1 MKRALIISILLTLCL
16 LFSGCMQVM
25 VIPDNDSI
33 GNSKTFECDGI
44 KLQLTDSFVEEES
57 LRGFDAYYVADFAG
71 VMVLIEEFTLEEG
84 LSERTL
90 EQYVKNVIANNGH
103 TDVEPQYKD
112 ELWYYIKD
120 TDSIRYYSFSYKG
133 SDAFYVVQYSCFL
146 SDADK
151 LEDTIFLWAHAV
163 VVE

>member
-1 MKRALIISILLTLCL
+1 MKRALSISIYLTLYL

-44 KLQLTDSFVEEES
+44 KLQLTDRFVEEKS
-57 LRGFDAYYVADFAG
+57 LRGFDAYYVANFAG

-90 EQYVKNVIANNGH
+90 EQYVKNVIGKNGH
-103 TDVEPQYKD
+103 TDVEAQYHD
-112 ELWYYIKD
+112 ELW
-120 TDSIRYYSFSYKG
+120 
-133 SDAFYVVQYSCFL
+133 
-146 SDADK
+146 
-151 LEDTIFLWAHAV
+151 
-163 VVE
+163 